1 MPHLQ
6 TDVRGKGSDLGIQEA
21 KTRQPNPQARLKAN
35 ASLKEAPNRVL
46 QEGERQA
53 RVVAATLLL

>member
-6 TDVRGKGSDLGIQEA
+6 TDVSGKGSDLGIQEA
-21 KTRQPNPQARLKAN
+21 KTLQPNPLVGLKAN
-35 ASLKEAPNRVL
+35 ATLKEGQNRVL